1 MPWLTS
7 ATMKSRPPKAPASEF
22 DVWGCRGS
30 RSLDPRRSAVAN
42 RTSCY
47 SLRYGSHL
55 VVIDAGRG
63 LLALGD
69 AVKRSPRFREV
80 KTLHLLVSHAHL
92 DHWEGIK
99 DADWFWRKH
108 NGLAVSILGAPQ
120 ALKAI
125 RTAYS
130 HPLYVDLKLLARTT
144 VSEVR
149 YVPLRAGESRRLGPF
164 GLRTVPLHHYSGELR
179 NPRRLDTLG
188 FRLKAP
194 DGAEV
199 AYLSDH
205 EPTPTTGALERRL
218 LRGAHVAVVDAH
230 FADARQHAHGHGSQ
244 EYAAGLARE
253 HRGTL
258 VLAGHHGP
266 AQTDAEIRAAR
277 ARHGRGVPNFALAV
291 EGAGYGYDRRT
302 RTFVP
307 RGRSSRKP

>member
-1 MPWLTS
+1 
-7 ATMKSRPPKAPASEF
+7 
-22 DVWGCRGS
+22 
-30 RSLDPRRSAVAN
+30 
-42 RTSCY
+42 
-47 SLRYGSHL
+47 

-80 KTLHLLVSHAHL
+80 TTFHLLVSHEHL

-108 NGLAVSILGAPQ
+108 NGLAVRILGSRQ
-120 ALKAI
+120 ALQAI

-130 HPLYVDLKLLARTT
+130 HPIYVDLELLARTT

-164 GLRTVPLHHYSGELR
+164 GLRTVPLHHYSGEIE

-205 EPTPTTGALERRL
+205 EPTPTTGAVERRL

-230 FADARQHAHGHGSQ
+230 FANARQHAHGHGSQ

-253 HRGTL
+253 HEGTL

-266 AQTDAEIRAAR
+266 TQTDAQIRAAR

-291 EGAGYGYDRRT
+291 EGAGYTYDRRT
-302 RTFVP
+302 RRFVP
-307 RGRSSRKP
+307 RGRAGGRRP

>member
-1 MPWLTS
+1 VT
-7 ATMKSRPPKAPASEF
+7 T
-22 DVWGCRGS
+22 
-30 RSLDPRRSAVAN
+30 
-42 RTSCY
+42 
-47 SLRYGSHL
+47 
-55 VVIDAGRG
+55 I
-63 LLALGD
+63 
-69 AVKRSPRFREV
+69 
-80 KTLHLLVSHAHL
+80 HLLVSHAHL

-108 NGLAVSILGAPQ
+108 NGLEVRILGSRQ
-120 ALKAI
+120 ALQAI

-144 VSEVR
+144 VDEVG

-164 GLRTVPLHHYSGELR
+164 ALRTDALHHYSGELR

-205 EPTPTTGALERRL
+205 EPTSTTGGVERRL

-230 FADARQHAHGHGSQ
+230 FANAEQHAHGHGSQ
-244 EYAAGLARE
+244 EYAAGLART
-253 HRGTL
+253 HPRTL

-266 AQTDAEIRAAR
+266 VQTDVQIRAAR

-291 EGAGYGYDRRT
+291 EGASYVFDRGAGR
-302 RTFVP
+302 FVP
-307 RGRSSRKP
+307 RGRPRAGRP